1 MDRPTIPAVVRAA
14 AEQFPTLE
22 AVVEGSS
29 RPTFADIAA
38 SVELVERA
46 LIASA
51 VQPGDRVGI
60 WAPNGLDW
68 IVTSFAVY
76 GVGGILVP
84 VNTRYKGEEAAGL
97 LRAAGVTML
106 FTVTDFLGTNYVELL
121 DGLGGLDSLRETVV
135 MSGAVPEGSTSWS
148 SFLERSGTVHPE
160 EAEARELAVEPD
172 DPSDIIFTS
181 GTTGLPKGAVLRHGA
196 SVETYLQWSKGVGLE
211 EGDRMLVIYPF
222 FHTAGL
228 KSGVLAAF
236 LRGVTLVP
244 HAVFEV
250 QSVVDR
256 VAEERITV
264 LPGPPAIFQ
273 SLLNHPDF
281 PRFPLDSLRLSVT
294 GAAVV
299 PVELIAR
306 MKADLRLDSVIT
318 AYGLTETH
326 GTVTICEPSDSIET
340 IATTVGHPLD
350 GLGLRIVDDDGNDQ
364 PTGGPGEVL
373 VRGFNVMS
381 EYFNAPDA
389 TAAAVDPGGWL
400 HTGDVGYLG
409 EDGYLRIVDRK
420 KDILI
425 VGGFNVSAAEV
436 ESVLLR
442 RDDIAQAAV
451 VAAPDERMGEVGAAF
466 VVARSGHTVDP
477 AEVVA
482 WCRQQMANFKAPR
495 YVYLVDALPT
505 NSTGKVQKPELR
517 TRAKELVGAG
527 GKARPEAIRSTD
539 KETTP

>member
-1 MDRPTIPAVVRAA
+1 MPTESSGLSLASLSSIPAVVRAA
-14 AEQFPTLE
+14 AERFTTRE
-22 AVVEGSS
+22 AVVEGAS
-29 RPTFADIAA
+29 RPTFADIAN

-76 GVGGILVP
+76 GVGAILVP
-84 VNTRYKGEEAAGL
+84 INTRYKGEEAADQ
-97 LRAAGVTML
+97 LRAAEVTML

-121 DGLGGLDSLRETVV
+121 DGLEGLDRLRETVV
-135 MSGAVPEGSTSWS
+135 ISGPVPEGSTSWP
-148 SFLERSGTVHPE
+148 SFLDR
-160 EAEARELAVEPD
+160 AEKVSSKDARARELAVGPD

-196 SVETYLQWSKGVGLE
+196 SVETYLQWSRGVGLE

-250 QSVVDR
+250 RSVVDR
-256 VAEERITV
+256 VAEERITL
-264 LPGPPAIFQ
+264 LPGPPSIFQ

-281 PRFPLDSLRLSVT
+281 ATFPLGSLRLSVT

-306 MKADLRLDSVIT
+306 MKADLRLDTVIT

-350 GLGLRIVDDDGNDQ
+350 GLALRIVDDDGKDQ
-364 PTGGPGEVL
+364 PTGQPGEVL

-381 EYFNAPDA
+381 EYFNAPEA
-389 TAAAVDPGGWL
+389 TAAAVDAGGWL
-400 HTGDVGYLG
+400 HTGDVGSLG

-420 KDILI
+420 KDIFI

-436 ESVLLR
+436 ESIILR
-442 RDDIAQAAV
+442 RDDVAQVAV
-451 VAAPDERMGEVGAAF
+451 VAAPDDRMGEVGAAF
-466 VVARSGHTVDP
+466 IVPRSGHTPDP
-477 AEVVA
+477 AEVVG
-482 WCRQQMANFKAPR
+482 WCRQHMANFKAPR
-495 YVYLVDALPT
+495 YVQLVDALPT
-505 NSTGKVQKPELR
+505 TSTGKVQKPELR
-517 TRAKELVGAG
+517 SRAENLVRTT
-527 GKARPEAIRSTD
+527 K
-539 KETTP
+539 KETAP